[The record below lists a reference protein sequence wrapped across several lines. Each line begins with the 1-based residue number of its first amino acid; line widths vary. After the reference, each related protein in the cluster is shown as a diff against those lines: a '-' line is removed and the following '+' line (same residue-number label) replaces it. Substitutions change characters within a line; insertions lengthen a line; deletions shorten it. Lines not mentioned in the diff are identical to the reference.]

1 MFKHLIHV
9 IAYYKDIKCDL
20 LRQISVSLMIIQVT
34 KLKLSFFC
42 ITHYN
47 QDAKHDHLLN
57 E

>member
-1 MFKHLIHV
+1 MRSFETNIGEFNDNPSDEVKV
-9 IAYYKDIKCDL
+9 E
-20 LRQISVSLMIIQVT
+20 
-34 KLKLSFFC
+34 FFC